1 MDLPPLWR
9 KFPFSSPPD
18 YCIIKYG
25 TERACPPC
33 FVLTAHRG
41 QGAPGSR
48 PCGRRAQWSRP
59 TSIASAGRTG
69 GHMGP
74 PLRKIRSVIRHC
86 EEGRRPD
93 AAIRT
98 FMQGERI
105 PTAPPGPRNDG
116 VGAQGAPQAAKGR
129 PHEEQRTCCGRRP
142 LIRPFGPPPPKEKV
156 QTARPG
162 GRALQGCAIRCPPH
176 HGRGKPLP
184 YGKTRRANTPGG
196 ASRMPRPIGSS
207 HPTSHRTVIRHC
219 EEGRRPDVAIRFPA
233 IGHKR
238 NGLPR
243 PLRGLGMTGRGI
255 ACAATGAPV
264 LGQQKRQKVSPLPL
278 IEIGGEVML
287 YGGEAAPDG
296 PAGAGGPGL

>member
-59 TSIASAGRTG
+59 TSIASAGRAG

-93 AAIRT
+93 VAIRI

-129 PHEEQRTCCGRRP
+129 LMKNHRPVAGGAPSSGPSGHLPPCGGKQRAAEGGGPYERR
-142 LIRPFGPPPPKEKV
+142 RGQAPPYRVRYPMP
-156 QTARPG
+156 AAP
-162 GRALQGCAIRCPPH
+162 
-176 HGRGKPLP
+176 RGSD
-184 YGKTRRANTPGG
+184 RGG
-196 ASRMPRPIGSS
+196 AS
-207 HPTSHRTVIRHC
+207 
-219 EEGRRPDVAIRFPA
+219 
-233 IGHKR
+233 
-238 NGLPR
+238 
-243 PLRGLGMTGRGI
+243 
-255 ACAATGAPV
+255 
-264 LGQQKRQKVSPLPL
+264 
-278 IEIGGEVML
+278 
-287 YGGEAAPDG
+287 
-296 PAGAGGPGL
+296 

>member
-33 FVLTAHRG
+33 FVLTARRG

-59 TSIASAGRTG
+59 TSIASAGRAG

-93 AAIRT
+93 VAIRT

-129 PHEEQRTCCGRRP
+129 PMKNHRPVAGGAPSSGPSGHRPPCGGKQRAAEGGGSYERRRGQAP
-142 LIRPFGPPPPKEKV
+142 
-156 QTARPG
+156 
-162 GRALQGCAIRCPPH
+162 ALQGCTTRRPPH
-176 HGRGKPLP
+176 HGG
-184 YGKTRRANTPGG
+184 
-196 ASRMPRPIGSS
+196 
-207 HPTSHRTVIRHC
+207 
-219 EEGRRPDVAIRFPA
+219 
-233 IGHKR
+233 
-238 NGLPR
+238 
-243 PLRGLGMTGRGI
+243 
-255 ACAATGAPV
+255 ATG
-264 LGQQKRQKVSPLPL
+264 
-278 IEIGGEVML
+278 
-287 YGGEAAPDG
+287 EARLSG
-296 PAGAGGPGL
+296 

>member
-1 MDLPPLWR
+1 MIPSFPNRLTGPAPAGGGTGILLRRAGQGSRRGRTRFGPP
-9 KFPFSSPPD
+9 SPVAKISLFIPAGLL
-18 YCIIKYG
+18 YNKIWQYG

-59 TSIASAGRTG
+59 TSIASAGRAG

-93 AAIRT
+93 VAIRI

-142 LIRPFGPPPPKEKV
+142 LIRPFGPP
-156 QTARPG
+156 
-162 GRALQGCAIRCPPH
+162 
-176 HGRGKPLP
+176 
-184 YGKTRRANTPGG
+184 
-196 ASRMPRPIGSS
+196 
-207 HPTSHRTVIRHC
+207 
-219 EEGRRPDVAIRFPA
+219 
-233 IGHKR
+233 
-238 NGLPR
+238 
-243 PLRGLGMTGRGI
+243 
-255 ACAATGAPV
+255 
-264 LGQQKRQKVSPLPL
+264 SPLW
-278 IEIGGEVML
+278 GKAKGR
-287 YGGEAAPDG
+287 
-296 PAGAGGPGL
+296 

>member
-1 MDLPPLWR
+1 MQDKVPAGGGRDPVLPALWR

-59 TSIASAGRTG
+59 TSIASAGRAG

-93 AAIRT
+93 VAIRT

-129 PHEEQRTCCGRRP
+129 LMKNHRPVAGGAPSSGPSGHLPPCGGKQRAAEGGGSYERRRGQAP
-142 LIRPFGPPPPKEKV
+142 
-156 QTARPG
+156 
-162 GRALQGCAIRCPPH
+162 ALQGA
-176 HGRGKPLP
+176 LP
-184 YGKTRRANTPGG
+184 DARRTTGE
-196 ASRMPRPIGSS
+196 RP
-207 HPTSHRTVIRHC
+207 
-219 EEGRRPDVAIRFPA
+219 GRRVL
-233 IGHKR
+233 
-238 NGLPR
+238 NG
-243 PLRGLGMTGRGI
+243 
-255 ACAATGAPV
+255 
-264 LGQQKRQKVSPLPL
+264 
-278 IEIGGEVML
+278 
-287 YGGEAAPDG
+287 
-296 PAGAGGPGL
+296 

>member
-1 MDLPPLWR
+1 MIPSFPNRLTGPAPAGGGTGILLRRAGQGPAGGGRDLDLPPLWR

-33 FVLTAHRG
+33 FVLTARG
-41 QGAPGSR
+41 SQGAPGSR

-59 TSIASAGRTG
+59 TSIASAGRAG

-93 AAIRT
+93 VAIRT

-129 PHEEQRTCCGRRP
+129 LMKNHRP
-142 LIRPFGPPPPKEKV
+142 VAGGAPSSGPSGHRPPREKV

-162 GRALQGCAIRCPPH
+162 GRALQGCATRRPPH
-176 HGRGKPLP
+176 HGG
-184 YGKTRRANTPGG
+184 
-196 ASRMPRPIGSS
+196 
-207 HPTSHRTVIRHC
+207 
-219 EEGRRPDVAIRFPA
+219 
-233 IGHKR
+233 
-238 NGLPR
+238 
-243 PLRGLGMTGRGI
+243 
-255 ACAATGAPV
+255 ATG
-264 LGQQKRQKVSPLPL
+264 
-278 IEIGGEVML
+278 
-287 YGGEAAPDG
+287 EARLSG
-296 PAGAGGPGL
+296 